1 MGSVSSQEAV
11 MVLGFLWVLNGFFF
25 AYVPGQAAAATPEA
39 VRLSCRALVIER
51 QRVLRVAEHHDGVRL
66 GVLPRRCR

>member
-1 MGSVSSQEAV
+1 

-25 AYVPGQAAAATPEA
+25 AYVPAQAAATTPAA
-39 VRLSCRALVIER
+39 VRLSCRPLVIER

-66 GVLPRRCR
+66 GVLPRRCH